1 MKLIY
6 IAAPY
11 TAPTEAGVLENC
23 AIARSAAVRLVER
36 CGDKAFPI
44 VPHQTGRDIEH
55 IGDYK
60 FWIAG
65 TLELM
70 RRCDAVLALP
80 RWGES
85 RGARAEVRDAD
96 RRGLPVFYDE
106 ALLARWIGGA
116 SVGTCHGQRGNL
128 SELCAG
134 LPQTLVMLEVNTG
147 QEAEICELGKQPGDG
162 LIYTAHTLNGI
173 RLRSA
178 MGAEFVQV
186 ERA

>member
-1 MKLIY
+1 
-6 IAAPY
+6 
-11 TAPTEAGVLENC
+11 
-23 AIARSAAVRLVER
+23 
-36 CGDKAFPI
+36 
-44 VPHQTGRDIEH
+44 
-55 IGDYK
+55 
-60 FWIAG
+60 
-65 TLELM
+65 
-70 RRCDAVLALP
+70 
-80 RWGES
+80 
-85 RGARAEVRDAD
+85 
-96 RRGLPVFYDE
+96 VFYDE